1 MEKSSSKIGLAFFV
15 RPQFDVELAK
25 NFFHNAQEAL
35 KGAGIDTHVFEQV
48 VATDSE
54 ALSLAESINNQHDL
68 HALIVIQGTF
78 CDASLILNL
87 ASNINLPILIWATKE
102 EPTGGRLSLN
112 SFCGLNLGAHALVNA
127 GIKFKGVYGSP
138 DSPAIMEKVTAFA
151 RAAGAVKWL
160 RGKRIGLF
168 GHRPSG
174 YYPSNF
180 NEILLR
186 KQFGIAVEYISLN
199 EIFSLAQEIEI
210 KDIRPFVGNLD
221 GVEGLEMAATTKS
234 VQAYLALKKLVAQKA
249 LDAVA
254 VECWPEFMAGF
265 GGAVCYA
272 LSRLNDEGIVA
283 ACEADVN
290 GAVTMLIGSYLSSQA
305 NFIADL
311 VGAEEEENQL
321 IFWHCGNGPLSLIAP
336 GVNPVAGVHPNRK
349 TPLSV
354 YFPLK
359 GGPVTVSRLSSD
371 HNGDLRLLLGS
382 GTGIVTNLLY
392 SGNSLPIRISGSV
405 QETLD
410 TILYEGIEHHY
421 IVTYGD
427 FRNEFKEIAE
437 LLGLRTINF

>member
-1 MEKSSSKIGLAFFV
+1 MIKSSSKIGLAFFV
-15 RPQFDVELAK
+15 RPQFDVDLAK
-25 NFFHNAQEAL
+25 NFFNKVQDSL
-35 KGAGIDTHVFEQV
+35 KEAGIATQVFELPV
-48 VATDSE
+48 STDAE
-54 ALSLAESINNQHDL
+54 ALSLAESVNSHQDL
-68 HALIVIQGTF
+68 HGLIVVQGTF

-87 ASNINLPILIWATKE
+87 ASNINLPIMIWATKE
-102 EPTGGRLSLN
+102 QPTGGRLSLN
-112 SFCGLNLGAHALVNA
+112 SFCGLNLGAHTLVNA

-138 DSPAIMEKVTAFA
+138 GSPAVIKKVTSFA

-160 RGKRIGLF
+160 KGRRIGLF

-186 KQFGIAVEYISLN
+186 KQFGITVEYLSLS
-199 EIFSLAQEIEI
+199 EVFSLAQKMEI
-210 KDIRPFVGNLD
+210 KDIQPFINTLV
-221 GVEGLEMAATTKS
+221 GVEGLEMVSTSKS
-234 VQAYLALKKLVAQKA
+234 VQAYLALKELIAQKA

-290 GAVTMLIGSYLSSQA
+290 GAVTMLLGSYLSSQA

-311 VGAEEEENQL
+311 VGAEEEQNQL
-321 IFWHCGNGPLSLIAP
+321 IFWHCGNGPLSLAAP
-336 GVNPVAGVHPNRK
+336 GTNPVAGVHPNRK
-349 TPLSV
+349 TPLAM

-359 GGPVTVSRLSSD
+359 GGSVTVSRLSSD
-371 HNGDLRLLLGS
+371 HNGNLRLFLGS
-382 GTGIVTNLLY
+382 GTGIETDLLY
-392 SGNSLPIRISGSV
+392 SGNSLPIQISGSV
-405 QETLD
+405 EETLD
-410 TILYEGIEHHY
+410 TILCEGIEHHY

-427 FRNEFKEIAE
+427 LTSEFREIAE
-437 LLGLRTINF
+437 LLGLRMITF